1 MASAT
6 NGTTSVAYTYDS
18 EGLRLTKAT
27 GDLVYHY
34 YYADGKLVRIHL
46 YKGATSWQIFD
57 FFYDQNGH
65 PYALNHKV
73 GGVYTTYYYLT
84 NLQGDVLGMVK
95 ADGTTVA
102 TYTYDPYGKPLT
114 ATGTFAATNP
124 LRYRGYCYD
133 TETGLYYLQSRYYDP
148 TTARFLNADSF
159 ASTGQGILG
168 NNMFAYC
175 RNNPVVR
182 IDINGTADKSIEE
195 DNDDKES
202 RSFGKDFLAHMARQR
217 TNGHTFSVGFA
228 VGSLWVDSGG
238 GKTHCLSVDNSY
250 NYAIQESASV
260 STGGG
265 TGTSAGLIFTY
276 TSADNVQD
284 LAGSSTAYGGTI
296 CAVFGISLDYIQFSP
311 PTKPEQKCWG
321 ISVSL
326 LFGAGADIHR
336 SDAYTTSSK
345 SWNPFMALLDLLY
358 PN

>member
-1 MASAT
+1 M
-6 NGTTSVAYTYDS
+6 G
-18 EGLRLTKAT
+18 
-27 GDLVYHY
+27 
-34 YYADGKLVRIHL
+34 
-46 YKGATSWQIFD
+46 
-57 FFYDQNGH
+57 
-65 PYALNHKV
+65 
-73 GGVYTTYYYLT
+73 
-84 NLQGDVLGMVK
+84 
-95 ADGTTVA
+95 
-102 TYTYDPYGKPLT
+102 
-114 ATGTFAATNP
+114 
-124 LRYRGYCYD
+124 
-133 TETGLYYLQSRYYDP
+133 
-148 TTARFLNADSF
+148 RFLCADSLV
-159 ASTGQGILG
+159 STGQGLLG

-228 VGSLWVDSGG
+228 VGSLWGDSGG